1 MKENWENHWKDYYQI
16 LQVHTS
22 AEPEVVKAAY
32 DKLARKYHP
41 DVNKEVAA
49 QQRMKDINE
58 AYDILGNPE
67 KRNRYYD
74 NYLKRVQKDGN
85 GELCGRSKIEKTTRE
100 TDTPQKTTGQKRR
113 NLAIGIDFGFN
124 NCVIAAIKDGV
135 PKVVVHSLGKTT
147 LPAYVAISN
156 TGECPVAELAKRQ
169 AFVNPDD
176 TIYNIKR
183 FIGRKWDEPA
193 RRQWPIAE
201 EAIGKTYKIT
211 RAANNE
217 VRVLMESKEYSPTW
231 IYVLIL
237 QKLKADAEFF
247 LSQKVSDAVIT
258 VPVYFT
264 DAQRQATMD
273 ACAMAGLNVLK
284 LIAEPIAAALA
295 YGFDKADD
303 KIIAV
308 YDLGRYAFDISILE
322 VGGGTMRVKSTTGNT
337 HLGGDAFDQRII
349 DWLCEEFKRSNGL
362 DPRQDR
368 LALQRIKEAAER
380 AKIELSTVRETYV
393 NLPFITADVS
403 GGKDMKIILSREKL
417 EQSVTD
423 LLGMTIESCKQVVN
437 GAAKNIDQINDVIV
451 VGWQTRMP
459 MVQQIIK
466 EFFGKEPKVNTNPDE
481 VLAIG
486 AAIEAAML

>member
-16 LQVHTS
+16 LQVHPS
-22 AEPEVVKAAY
+22 AEPEVIKAAY

-41 DVNKEVAA
+41 DLNKEITAP
-49 QQRMKDINE
+49 QRMKDINE
-58 AYDILGNPE
+58 AYDILGNAE
-67 KRNRYYD
+67 KRNRYYN
-74 NYLKRVQKDGN
+74 NYLKRVQKEGS
-85 GELCGRSKIEKTTRE
+85 GESFARSKIEQTARE
-100 TDTPQKTTGQKRR
+100 TDTPMVQKRR
-113 NLAIGIDFGFN
+113 NLVVGIDFGFN
-124 NCVIAAIKDGV
+124 NCVIAAIKNGV
-135 PKVVVHSLGKTT
+135 PKVVIHTLGKTT
-147 LPAYVAISN
+147 LPAYVAIGK
-156 TGECPVAELAKRQ
+156 TGELLVAELARRQ
-169 AFVNPDD
+169 AIANPDD
-176 TIYNIKR
+176 TIYDIKR

-193 RRQWPIAE
+193 RRQWPIQE

-217 VRVLMESKEYSPTW
+217 VRVLMEGKEYSPTS

-237 QKLKADAEFF
+237 QKLKADAEVF

-258 VPVYFT
+258 VPMYFT
-264 DAQRQATMD
+264 DTQRQATRD

-295 YGFDKADD
+295 HGFSKEDD

-308 YDLGRYAFDISILE
+308 YDLGRDAFDISILE
-322 VGGGTMRVKSTTGNT
+322 GGGGIMRVKSTAGNT

-349 DWLCEEFKRSNGL
+349 DWLCEEFKRVNGL

-368 LALQRIKEAAER
+368 LALQRIKEAAEK
-380 AKIELSTVRETYV
+380 AKIELSTVQETYV
-393 NLPFITADVS
+393 NLPFIAADVS

-417 EQSVTD
+417 EQLVTD
-423 LLGMTIESCKQVVN
+423 LLGMTIESCKHVVN
-437 GAAKNIDQINDVIV
+437 GSGKTIDQINDVIF

-459 MVQQIIK
+459 IVQQMVK
-466 EFFGKEPKVNTNPDE
+466 EFFSKEPKMNANPDE

-486 AAIEAAML
+486 AAIEAETS